1 VRSILAGLRT
11 LVLPWGASGSTP
23 RIVAGPTIP
32 ATLVAASTDF
42 TWTAAI
48 VKYFN
53 ATDYAFDAIGT
64 YNINGVPITASGT
77 YSVATGVLFNM
88 FEQTSSP
95 SGTIL
100 FGSSTYNSQSLNWTY
115 RNSTLTTDSTTTLTV
130 AGPFNIPLV
139 TGGLLMNIGGT
150 YVSALTTA
158 AGEVY
163 ANRNF
168 TTTLVNGH
176 LYQIKCSGSWK
187 AGIANNQ
194 LDVKLRKG
202 ITVASTQIAH
212 GHGWGP
218 TSGFTYEFAA
228 ESWIIGTGVAVT
240 FGLFAQNLTGGNV
253 DLLEDPLSPTLFAAV
268 DYGPTTN
275 VTPI

>member
-32 ATLVAASTDF
+32 ATLTAASADF

-53 ATDYAFDAIGT
+53 ATDYAFDAIGI
-64 YNINGVPITASGT
+64 YNVNGVPITASGT
-77 YSVATGVLFNM
+77 YSAATGVLFNM

-100 FGSSTYNSQSLNWTY
+100 FGSSTYNGQRLNWTY
-115 RNSTLTTDSTTTLTV
+115 RNSFVTMDSTTTLSV
-130 AGPFNIPLV
+130 AGPFDIPLAK
-139 TGGLLMNIGGT
+139 GLLMNQGGT
-150 YVSALTTA
+150 YGSGITTA
-158 AGEVY
+158 LGEVY
-163 ANRNF
+163 ANRTF
-168 TTTLVNGH
+168 TATLVSGH
-176 LYQIKCSGSWK
+176 LYQIRCSGSWT

-202 ITVASTQIAH
+202 TTVASTQIGH

-218 TSGFTYEFAA
+218 TLGFTYEFAV
-228 ESWIIGTGVAVT
+228 EGWIIGAGAAVT
-240 FGLFAQNLTGGNV
+240 FGLFVQNLTGGSV
-253 DLLEDPLSPTLFAAV
+253 TLLEDTASPTSFLAV

-275 VTPI
+275 ITQI